1 MLARKIL
8 VLLLLCFT
16 TISFA
21 ASPTLNPSH
30 PDRYTVVKGDT
41 LWDIAGRFL
50 KNPWRWPDVWHVN
63 PQVKNPHLIYPGD
76 ELTLTYDVNGN
87 PIITRTKRGRP
98 TVKLSPG
105 LRKERLDRAI
115 PTIPLDAIQQFLSKP
130 LVVGETELE
139 QAPYVVQP
147 ADEHVV
153 AGAGDRLYVRGI
165 KEEGKANY
173 SIFRPG
179 IKYLKYSNKETDEEP
194 EILGYEALYVGE
206 GTIAQFGDPST
217 VLITSTQRESQTG
230 DRLLPLAEDDINEH
244 FMPHAPRADIDAAII
259 SVVDGVVQI
268 GQHQLVVIDAGSREK
283 LDIGTVLA
291 VYQRGHTVRDNVSPE
306 PNDTVKLPDERA
318 GTVMVFRVF
327 EKVSFGLVM
336 DASRAIHVFD
346 AVRNPPE
353 L

>member
-8 VLLLLCFT
+8 VLLMLCFA
-16 TISFA
+16 TIAFA
-21 ASPTLNPSH
+21 APPTLNPSH

-50 KNPWRWPDVWHVN
+50 KTPWRWPDVWHVN

-76 ELTLTYDVNGN
+76 ELTLTYDANGN

-130 LVVGETELE
+130 LAVGETEL
-139 QAPYVVQP
+139 QAAPYIVQP

-153 AGAGDRLYVRGI
+153 VGAGDRIYVRGI
-165 KEEGKANY
+165 KEEGKANF

-179 IKYLKYSNKETDEEP
+179 ITYKKHTTNKDEEP

-206 GTIAQFGDPST
+206 ATVAQFGDPST
-217 VLITSTQRESQTG
+217 LLITSTQRESQTG
-230 DRLLPLAEDDINEH
+230 DRLLPLSEDDINEH
-244 FMPHAPRADIDAAII
+244 FLPHAPRADIDASII
-259 SVVDGVVQI
+259 SVVDGVAQI
-268 GQHQLVVIDAGSREK
+268 GQHQLVVIDNGSREK
-283 LDIGTVLA
+283 LDVGTVLG
-291 VYQRGHTVRDNVSPE
+291 VFTRGKTVLDNVSE
-306 PNDTVKLPDERA
+306 ERNDTVKLPDERA
-318 GTVMVFRVF
+318 GTLMVFRVF
-327 EKVSFGLVM
+327 EKVSFALVM
-336 DASRAIHVFD
+336 DATRAIHVFD